1 MAVMPSSA
9 AEACARTPA
18 PPSAGP
24 AAGRR
29 PPRAESATTPRG
41 GARAGRGESARR
53 RPTARRMDLAAA
65 CSAGVA
71 AVRAAA
77 LVTEAVRAAI
87 SEEDTVGKADKSPV
101 RTESSAK
108 SVATL

>member
-1 MAVMPSSA
+1 MSA
-9 AEACARTPA
+9 D
-18 PPSAGP
+18 AGW
-24 AAGRR
+24 R
-29 PPRAESATTPRG
+29 ATTPR
-41 GARAGRGESARR
+41 RGESAG
-53 RPTARRMDLAAA
+53 RPTTRRMDLAAA

-101 RTESSAK
+101 RTESFAK